1 MKSIDLEHIRRDPI
15 EQTELFQ
22 AVELTANIKAY
33 NRVIT
38 FIDRWAELGL
48 ETQMEQVIDTMYGY
62 DRFCFEKK
70 KILWEYYGIVWK
82 SPVDL
87 NPEIDFDHLEFEEE
101 EEAGIERIHYEEK

>member
-1 MKSIDLEHIRRDPI
+1 MGIIDLDKIRRDPI

-22 AVELTANIKAY
+22 AVELTANVKAY

-38 FIDRWAELGL
+38 FIDRWTELGL
-48 ETQMEQVIDTMYGY
+48 EEKMRPIINTMYGY

-70 KILWEYYGIVWK
+70 KILWEDYGIKWK

-87 NPEIDFDHLEFEEE
+87 NPEIDFDNLEFIEEDETE
-101 EEAGIERIHYEEK
+101 EQE

>member
-1 MKSIDLEHIRRDPI
+1 MEIIDLDKIRRDPI

-22 AVELTANIKAY
+22 AVELTANVKAY

-38 FIDRWAELGL
+38 FIDRWTELGF
-48 ETQMEQVIDTMYGY
+48 EKQMEQVLETMYGY

-70 KILWEYYGIVWK
+70 KILLEDYGIEWK

-87 NPEIDFDHLEFEEE
+87 NPEIDFDNLEFIEEDETE
-101 EEAGIERIHYEEK
+101 EQE